1 MAGNIKGI
9 TIEFRGDTTRLD
21 KALRQVNN
29 ETRNIDKELRN
40 VDKALKFNP
49 TSVELW
55 RQKQQLL
62 SQKIAE
68 TKDKLSLL
76 KQQQQAMD
84 AAGVDKQSLEYQK
97 LQREIIE
104 TESKLKTFE
113 GQLKQVGNVNLKA
126 ASEQFKSWGQSLE
139 SAGQQ
144 MQGLSMAAAGVVAAL
159 GTISYKAGQNAD
171 DLNTMSKVY
180 NIGTGDLQK
189 YKATADLVDVS
200 VETIAKSH
208 TKLEKSMYSAQ
219 NGSKTMGEA
228 FKTLGVDIT
237 DANGNL
243 RNSDDV
249 WQDAIVAL
257 GKMENETERDA
268 VAMQLMGK
276 SAAELNPL
284 IEDGGKTYK
293 NVADT
298 MSKYGLDFVDQETLD
313 KANEFNDELDTMK
326 MIGSVAIA
334 QVGSQLAAY
343 LAPAL
348 EKVVGW
354 IGKLANWLSNLSP
367 EVLTVIG
374 IVAGVVAAVAPV
386 LIILGKLAMAISS
399 IMSLASTLGVTI
411 GAIAGPIGIA
421 IAAIAAIIAI
431 GILLYKNWD
440 TIKAKAI
447 AIWNAIKIFF
457 TTTLNSIRTTFT
469 NIWNGI
475 KNTLVT
481 IWSSIRTFISNG
493 VNGWK
498 SILSSAWNSIKS
510 TASSVWGGIKNAIT
524 NPIQS
529 AKETLTGI
537 IDKIKSKFPIKLGHI
552 LSFKIPKIDVGS
564 KEVKVG
570 DKSVKVPTFSISWHA
585 RGGIFQNPTL
595 LPGADGRLHGVG
607 EAGPEAIIPLNRF
620 WDEIANSNARTDA
633 LLARQ
638 NQILMAVLEEV
649 SKEKNFKVDGIWAGR
664 YVNSLVR

>member
-159 GTISYKAGQNAD
+159 GTVSYKAGQNAD
-171 DLNTMSKVY
+171 ELNTLSKVY
-180 NIGTGDLQK
+180 SIGTGDLQK

-219 NGSKTMGEA
+219 DGSGSMAEA
-228 FKTLGVDIT
+228 FDKLGVSVT
-237 DANGNL
+237 DADGNL
-243 RNSDDV
+243 RDSDAV
-249 WQDAIVAL
+249 WQDTIAAL
-257 GKMENETERDA
+257 GQVENETERDA
-268 VAMQLMGK
+268 LAMQLMGK

-284 IEDGGKTYK
+284 IEDGGETYK

-313 KANEFNDELDTMK
+313 AANQFNDELDTMK

-348 EKVVGW
+348 EKVVDL
-354 IGKLANWLSNLSP
+354 IGKLANWLSTLSP

-374 IVAGVVAAVAPV
+374 IVAGVVAAIAPV
-386 LIILGKLAMAISS
+386 LIIVGKLAMAISS

-431 GILLYKNWD
+431 GVLLYKNWD

-447 AIWNAIKIFF
+447 AIWNAIKAFF
-457 TTTLNSIRTTFT
+457 TNTLNSIKTTFT
-469 NIWNGI
+469 NVWNGI
-475 KNTLVT
+475 KTTLMTVWNA
-481 IWSSIRTFISNG
+481 IKTFISNG

-498 SILSSAWNSIKS
+498 NILSSAWNSIKS
-510 TASSVWGGIKNAIT
+510 TASTAWNAIKSAIT
-524 NPIQS
+524 RPITT
-529 AKETLTGI
+529 ALATVKDIVHRL
-537 IDKIKSKFPIKLGHI
+537 KNLFPL
-552 LSFKIPKIDVGS
+552 
-564 KEVKVG
+564 KVG
-570 DKSVKVPTFSISWHA
+570 KIFSNLKVPHIHVNGGKAPFGIGGKGSAPHISVDWYA
-585 RGGIFQNPTL
+585 QGGIFDSP
-595 LPGADGRLHGVG
+595 RLIGIG
-607 EAGPEAIIPLNRF
+607 EAGPEAVVPLDRL
-620 WDEIANSNARTDA
+620 WEEIGNSNARTDA